1 MKYLFMVSSIKFSK
15 FNQFSFV
22 PYILLL
28 YVSLLSIPIFA
39 QVEAEI
45 YRPSIN
51 AEQFGFALKAE
62 TALNKGQL
70 SVNIPLMTLKG
81 KGYDLPISLTF
92 YNGDVNSFTEASP
105 IGLGWALMAGGV
117 ITCTQRGRDDT
128 NTYYSIEHQKDGDYI
143 TKNWKNNDDFFVFE
157 IQNNPMPDE
166 YTYSIP
172 GHSGIID
179 ISVEDDKI
187 SSTLF
192 PDESYKIESIKG
204 GYLITADDGTK
215 FYFKDWET
223 QCNGSDP
230 EFTASTSW
238 FLSEIITIKGGKFKF
253 NYADEEYY
261 DLTSTKNFGL
271 YPNLYRTKRITSIV
285 SELDS
290 VSFVVGS
297 RLDRGVIN
305 DKSKCSRRIIKIE
318 WRNKNGEFVKGFKL
332 DNSGLFGTET
342 RYEECFGA
350 DETRHKLSS
359 ITQYD
364 SVGNC
369 LPPYKFH
376 YSYSFWHSKRIVNT
390 TYNENWIPCN
400 SWTSCVGSQ
409 AYVDLNQWG
418 FPLCHREH
426 KGTEFENVVG
436 YTEGE
441 ESNSITSRDFLCI
454 DSIYYPTGAID
465 IFTYE
470 KHDYSKVNN
479 TRSSNSAEIQGKRLA
494 SKIRYSDS
502 GLEQRTRYVYKLHD
516 SAYESTEVSSGVLT
530 NPSIHCATYYTP
542 ERDGDNWVF
551 RASRI
556 SSSQALNSFMGPPVC
571 YSEVEE
577 IIYGEGYDSLRTITY
592 FSPQIVS
599 PPINYIYM
607 HPQPAYSY
615 EPSNSS
621 LEPKLTKID
630 NVIFGTL
637 NKYWGDM
644 EYLNERKVTYIAYPV
659 GDFYNVSLDTDQPL
673 KEVFIGKN
681 GKVRSI
687 KQHWYNMGPS
697 STIKK
702 YGYKIVKQ
710 DYFKKDIWGSPQL
723 DYTAYLISQSEY
735 ITRKYRFKGTS
746 TTYYYY
752 DKEKC
757 DSIYENYGIGY
768 NKGRIASTSYSRN
781 KYLKEKNYIEE
792 RIDNYFPDDIKMKD
806 VENNNSSSMIKAI
819 NGMIEKNIVADP
831 IKTIVWRNEK
841 NIDGE
846 CRGYQMPD
854 SIPLLKSLYKIK
866 NSTNKY
872 PSTPTVSADTIDY
885 HAELYKEGD
894 VLTYDNYRNPEH
906 VKLHDTQDRY
916 YIWGYG
922 GRYPIAVIDNIDD
935 EAFANLKPQI
945 IQLENYKKIHTEA
958 ECASLRDTNA
968 SIRGMLPAS
977 AHITTYTYDPYFGMT
992 SEIDDSNLGV
1002 IYTYDTF
1009 GRLTAKYDEN
1019 YKKLEEYNYHL
1030 KLQE

>member
-1 MKYLFMVSSIKFSK
+1 MNTKSC
-15 FNQFSFV
+15 
-22 PYILLL
+22 ILAVLI
-28 YVSLLSIPIFA
+28 SLLSISASA
-39 QVEAEI
+39 QIEAEI
-45 YRPSIN
+45 HRPSIN

-128 NTYYSIEHQKDGDYI
+128 NTYYSIEHQKDGNYV
-143 TKNWKNNDDFFVFE
+143 TKNWDNNDDFFVFE

-179 ISVEDDKI
+179 VSVEDDKI
-187 SSTLF
+187 SRTLF
-192 PDESYKIESIKG
+192 PDESYKIESIKN

-223 QCNGSDP
+223 QCNSSDP

-238 FLSEIITIKGGKFKF
+238 FLSEIITTKGGKFKF

-305 DKSKCSRRIIKIE
+305 DKSKCSGRIIKIE

-400 SWTSCVGSQ
+400 SWTSRVGFQ

-418 FPLCHREH
+418 FPLCHREY

-441 ESNSITSRDFLCI
+441 ESNSSTCEDYLCI

-470 KHDYSKVNN
+470 NHDYSKVNN
-479 TRSSNSAEIQGKRLA
+479 TRSSNSAAIQGKRLA

-502 GLEQRTRYVYKLHD
+502 GLEQRTKYVYKLHD
-516 SAYESTEVSSGVLT
+516 SAYESTKVSSGVLT

-571 YSEVEE
+571 YTEVEK
-577 IIYGEGYDSLRTITY
+577 IVYNGSTDSLRTIHY
-592 FSPQIVS
+592 FSPQIME
-599 PPINYIYM
+599 PPVNYIYVD
-607 HPQPAYSY
+607 PKGSY
-615 EPSNSS
+615 PE
-621 LEPKLTKID
+621 LTKID

-644 EYLNERKVTYIAYPV
+644 AYLNERKVTYMAYPV
-659 GDFYNVSLDTDQPL
+659 GDFYNISLDVDQPL
-673 KEVFIGKN
+673 KEVLIGKN

-687 KQHWYNMGPS
+687 KQHWYDMGPS
-697 STIKK
+697 RTSKK
-702 YGYKIVKQ
+702 YGYKIVSQ
-710 DYFKKDIWGSPQL
+710 DYFKKDLLGFPEL

-735 ITRKYRFKGTS
+735 ITRKYRFRGTS

-752 DKEKC
+752 NGEKC
-757 DSIYENYGIGY
+757 DSIYEEYGIGY
-768 NKGRIASTSYSRN
+768 NRGRIASTSYSRN
-781 KYLKEKNYIEE
+781 KEKNYIEE
-792 RIDNYFPDDIKMKD
+792 RMNNFFPDDIKMND
-806 VENNNSSSMIKAI
+806 VVNNNSPSMIKAI
-819 NGMIEKNIVADP
+819 NGLIEKNMIAEP
-831 IKTIVWRNEK
+831 IKTTVSRND
-841 NIDGE
+841 IIIGGE
-846 CRGYQMPD
+846 CKDYQTISD
-854 SIPLLKSLYKIK
+854 SIPLLKSLYKLK
-866 NSTNKY
+866 STGNNRAEKPVVNGNTINY
-872 PSTPTVSADTIDY
+872 YAD
-885 HAELYKEGD
+885 LYKEGE
-894 VLTYDNYRNPEH
+894 VIAYDQYKNPEH
-906 VKLHDTQDRY
+906 VRLNDCQDRY
-916 YIWGYG
+916 YVWGYG
-922 GRYPIAVIDNIDD
+922 GRFPIAVIDNIDD
-935 EAFANLKPQI
+935 AAFANLKSQI
-945 IQLENYKKIHTEA
+945 LQLEAYKKIETE
-958 ECASLRDTNA
+958 EDCARLRNTNA
-968 SIRGMLPAS
+968 SIRNNPVLPVS